1 MEKPPS
7 NDGQKSCQTVTASK
21 KSCCQACQTDLQT
34 NTRMNEVELIKS
46 AFEEQIKSTFNIFF
60 DAYTTAQNDQA
71 KSEAEERF
79 KKGILNARAIRDR
92 ALAIL
97 P

>member
-1 MEKPPS
+1 
-7 NDGQKSCQTVTASK
+7 
-21 KSCCQACQTDLQT
+21 
-34 NTRMNEVELIKS
+34 MNEVDLIKS

-60 DAYTTAQNDQA
+60 DASTTAQNAQV
-71 KSEAEERF
+71 KTEAEERF

-92 ALAIL
+92 ALALL